1 MSSIGMIKISEPE
14 RIQTAK
20 DIIIEHRAKAGARA
34 SYELYAINYGSGKV
48 RVTRID
54 HAPTSGDFAP
64 MVTKSRIAWLTD
76 NNNMVVEFR
85 GAWKTDDQAKVVAY
99 ESQHQAD
106 INAAK

>member
-1 MSSIGMIKISEPE
+1 MSTTGIIKISEPE

-34 SYELYAINYGSGKV
+34 SYELYAIDYGSGKV

-54 HAPTSGDFAP
+54 HAPTSADFARCINN
-64 MVTKSRIAWLTD
+64 KRIAVLID
-76 NNNMVVEFR
+76 SHNMVVEFR
-85 GAWKTDDQAKVVAY
+85 NAWKSDDQAKVVAY
-99 ESQHQAD
+99 ESQYQAD